1 MGTIPIQSTSKD
13 YRMDEYL
20 KSFDFG
26 FEKEDIKKLYTHF
39 KKMPFKKFCGCKR
52 YFGVNVL
59 A

>member
-1 MGTIPIQSTSKD
+1 MGTIPIPSTSRD
-13 YRMDEYL
+13 DRMDENL
-20 KSFDFG
+20 RSFDFDL
-26 FEKEDIKKLYTHF
+26 EKEDIKKLYTHF